1 MHIRSTLSG
10 CFGVFLPPSGQKTTN
25 AALNLDNILHMF
37 TYMYIYFTYTKK
49 NKPFNKN
56 NYRNPHL
63 IINWDT

>member
-1 MHIRSTLSG
+1 MHILSTLSG

-25 AALNLDNILHMF
+25 AALNLDNILHLLVF
-37 TYMYIYFTYTKK
+37 RQKK
-49 NKPFNKN
+49 KKTFNKN